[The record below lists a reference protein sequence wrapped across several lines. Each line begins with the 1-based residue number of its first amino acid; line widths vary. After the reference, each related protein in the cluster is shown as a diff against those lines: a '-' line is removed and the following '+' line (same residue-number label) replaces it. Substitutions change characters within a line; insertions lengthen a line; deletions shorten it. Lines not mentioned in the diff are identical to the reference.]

1 MKYNS
6 VLKFISNLITS
17 VCGKATAYM
26 LSPII
31 YNYSDWI
38 RNYTWNWMQ
47 VNGIRCKRSTI
58 HSEDDEKYYTANG
71 YILKRKTNKWLGYL
85 VAVPYFYLDDDS
97 DLKITSRMFHK
108 PEEVDGLKI
117 VGSYFDIGD
126 RMRENKI
133 NIFKNWKTFKQFYY
147 WSVKRNG
154 FYNYNY
160 IVEDSYMNRCGKFT
174 QRVSPRIHK
183 KGPNLVE
190 FSEHGFY
197 QDINGKWFFLMTR
210 CKHFRGK
217 AHGYEI
223 GWRRIYDGGVNAVIR
238 VYVNKPIEKE
248 S

>member
-6 VLKFISNLITS
+6 VLKFVGNLIIS
-17 VCGKATAYM
+17 VCGKVTAYV

-47 VNGIRCKRSTI
+47 VNGIRCNRSTI
-58 HSEDDEKYYTANG
+58 HREDEEKYYTADG
-71 YILKRKTNKWLGYL
+71 YILNRKTNKWLGYL
-85 VAVPYFYLDDDS
+85 VAIPYFYLDDDS

-147 WSVKRNG
+147 WSVIRNG
-154 FYNYNY
+154 FYNFNY
-160 IVEDSYMNRCGKFT
+160 VVEDSYLDACGEFET
-174 QRVSPRIHK
+174 VSHRIK
-183 KGPNLVE
+183 KDGPNPVE
-190 FSEHGFY
+190 FSEHRFY
-197 QDINGKWFFLMTR
+197 QDSNGKWFFILTK
-210 CKHFRGK
+210 CKHFRGNVY
-217 AHGYEI
+217 GYEF
-223 GWRRIYDGGVNAVIR
+223 GWRRKDLNGTNLVTRIYFG
-238 VYVNKPIEKE
+238 KPIEKE
-248 S
+248 G